1 MRQAGTFIT
10 FIRGIA
16 GISQKVV
23 LLGVCMCPSLA
34 WACSSADLHT
44 THNLEIFFAVRASL
58 LFITSF
64 SILFSLPLLILK
76 RTRKTAVKLYRFY
89 FSFLVCVIVWGQI
102 IDFITRQPYHGVQ
115 DWLMGIPVGI
125 LGTIWLMYETV
136 KNGKLIFYFCS
147 VCVALAVFVFSALGV
162 MIIFFSNLDDSLYGL
177 FIALGLSGTYLLYA
191 GIRGIK
197 SWKQVQENKQ

>member
-1 MRQAGTFIT
+1 MRQTGTFIT
-10 FIRGIA
+10 FIRGIV

-23 LLGVCMCPSLA
+23 LLGLCVCPSLA

-125 LGTIWLMYETV
+125 LGTVWLMYETV
-136 KNGKLIFYFCS
+136 KNGKLIFYFGS
-147 VCVALAVFVFSALGV
+147 VCVSLAVFVSLLYIMIAMRMDDFSVPYGISIAQGV
-162 MIIFFSNLDDSLYGL
+162 
-177 FIALGLSGTYLLYA
+177 SGIYLLYV
-191 GIRGIK
+191 GIK
-197 SWKQVQENKQ
+197 EVQSWKKSIKENKK